1 MPTRL
6 IHVPAAEDD
15 LPRLCQTKGRRG
27 QYVTLS
33 YCWGSGGSCKTTP
46 SNFEERQRGIP
57 LDVMPKTVR
66 DAIHLVRRMGI
77 EYIWIDALCIIQ
89 EEASLEDWTH
99 ESSLMAQVY
108 GRSLFTICVD
118 WAESTDVGIFA
129 ERNILNSHRFG
140 PGGNFQL
147 QTFIRDWGSSMIG
160 QPLYRRGWA
169 FQERILSTRNI
180 HFLANQIAWECNT
193 TIYIE
198 SVRGRQ
204 SDRGSH
210 FGKSILTKHTRR
222 DLSDR
227 MTPVCSFPGTKCV
240 ALIRHGK
247 TLSTRSARRHL

>member
-1 MPTRL
+1 
-6 IHVPAAEDD
+6 
-15 LPRLCQTKGRRG
+15 
-27 QYVTLS
+27 
-33 YCWGSGGSCKTTP
+33 
-46 SNFEERQRGIP
+46 
-57 LDVMPKTVR
+57 MPKTVR

-77 EYIWIDALCIIQ
+77 GYIWIDALCIIQ

-118 WAESTDVGIFA
+118 WAESTDVGIFGT
-129 ERNILNSHRFG
+129 RNVLNSHRFG
-140 PGGNFQL
+140 ASGDYQL
-147 QTFIRDWGSSMIG
+147 QTLTRGWGSSMIG
-160 QPLYRRGWA
+160 QPLYGRGWA

-210 FGKSILTKHTRR
+210 FGKSIVTKHTRR

-227 MTPVCSFPGTKCV
+227 MTPAAPANDVEIWNRILAWNAIVVQEMGVREFTHESDRLPAVSGLATAFEVPELGE
-240 ALIRHGK
+240 
-247 TLSTRSARRHL
+247 